1 MFEGMRKYWW
11 LVLLRGIAAL
21 LFGVFTLFMP
31 GVTAVS
37 LVLAF
42 GLFAIVSGGASL
54 GIALFGEGRSSDR
67 VLLGLSGVLSAIL
80 GVLVLTWP
88 GISMIWLLLTIIA
101 YAFVNGIVE
110 IVAAFQVR
118 DVWLGLSGLVS
129 MLFGL
134 YAFRFP
140 ADGALAL
147 IYGIGLYAVAIGVM
161 LIVSSFQVRKL
172 GQTFSPNVPA
182 PQH

>member
-1 MFEGMRKYWW
+1 MFEGMAKYWW

-21 LFGVFTLFMP
+21 IFGIFTLFMP

-42 GLFAIVSGGASL
+42 GMFAIVSGGASL
-54 GIALFGEGRSSDR
+54 GIAIFGAGRSTDR
-67 VLLGLSGVLSAIL
+67 VLLALSGILSGLL
-80 GVLVLTWP
+80 GGLVLTWP
-88 GISMIWLLLTIIA
+88 GISMIWLLLAIIA

-118 DVWLGLSGLVS
+118 DVWLGLSGAISV
-129 MLFGL
+129 LFGL

-147 IYGIGLYAVAIGVM
+147 VYGIGIYAIGIGVM
-161 LIVSSFQVRKL
+161 LIVSSFQVRKV
-172 GQTFSPNVPA
+172 GQALSASVPA
-182 PQH
+182 HQH

>member
-1 MFEGMRKYWW
+1 
-11 LVLLRGIAAL
+11 
-21 LFGVFTLFMP
+21 
-31 GVTAVS
+31 
-37 LVLAF
+37 
-42 GLFAIVSGGASL
+42 
-54 GIALFGEGRSSDR
+54 
-67 VLLGLSGVLSAIL
+67 
-80 GVLVLTWP
+80 
-88 GISMIWLLLTIIA
+88 
-101 YAFVNGIVE
+101 
-110 IVAAFQVR
+110 
-118 DVWLGLSGLVS
+118 

-147 IYGIGLYAVAIGVM
+147 VYGIGIYAVAIGVM